1 MVQHELN
8 YRVTLINCN
17 GKELQ
22 AAKYLQIFAGM
33 EELDARKIVSVLP
46 RVLFDSL
53 DGEACSYIEDAFD
66 FYGIKYS
73 LEQVDETYDI
83 PDYPSAQ
90 VIALGSMVDYFGQ
103 RTEYSNIGRKY
114 GFKVR
119 GSLND
124 TPFLVK
130 DGLTE
135 QQAESLKMELRNMG
149 MSAQVMRSSSKVQG
163 VKRMGLLE
171 SIFSKK
177 F

>member
-1 MVQHELN
+1 MVQQELN
-8 YRVTLINCN
+8 YRVTLVDCN

-22 AAKYLQIFAGM
+22 AAKYLQIFAGLD
-33 EELDARKIVSVLP
+33 EQDARKTVSVLP
-46 RVLFDSL
+46 RVLFESL
-53 DGEACSYIEDAFD
+53 DGEACSYLEDAFD
-66 FYGIKYS
+66 FYGIKYR
-73 LEQVDETYDI
+73 LEQVEETYDI
-83 PDYPSAQ
+83 PEYPSAQ
-90 VIALGSMVDYFGQ
+90 VIALGSMVDYIGQ

-135 QQAESLKMELRNMG
+135 EQAASLKQELRNMG
-149 MSAQVMRSSSKVQG
+149 MSAQVMRSSSKVQT

-171 SIFSKK
+171 SIFSKR
-177 F
+177 